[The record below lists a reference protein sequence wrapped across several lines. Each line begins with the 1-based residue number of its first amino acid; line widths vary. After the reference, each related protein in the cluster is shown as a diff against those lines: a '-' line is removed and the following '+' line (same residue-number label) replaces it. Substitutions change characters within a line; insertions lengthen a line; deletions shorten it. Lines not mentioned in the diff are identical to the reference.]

1 MKEMIPLS
9 VGAAASGLLYREH
22 SMRTKAER
30 LSAATLE
37 ALLNTIDAND
47 ETTGSHVRRVAAY
60 ALILAEA
67 AGYDERK
74 RVLSRPT
81 LDLRAYT
88 LFLKGRQHYIR
99 FTSESIAQAIDYF
112 ERAIATDANF
122 ALAHATLAMACIEQA
137 ELGAYSPDRVA
148 TGCTSTAACAPCV
161 CSKSLGAHSSIS
173 MASMSSNRC
182 WLLPNN

>member
-60 ALILAEA
+60 AP
-67 AGYDERK
+67 
-74 RVLSRPT
+74 RP
-81 LDLRAYT
+81 RAM
-88 LFLKGRQHYIR
+88 
-99 FTSESIAQAIDYF
+99 TS
-112 ERAIATDANF
+112 
-122 ALAHATLAMACIEQA
+122 
-137 ELGAYSPDRVA
+137 
-148 TGCTSTAACAPCV
+148 
-161 CSKSLGAHSSIS
+161 AHSG
-173 MASMSSNRC
+173 ASSA
-182 WLLPNN
+182 